1 MKTCLQ
7 TETDQ
12 RLLDTSK
19 HD

>member
-1 MKTCLQ
+1 MTTCLQ